1 MDETDFTD
9 TDEQACAG
17 IIVIEQQYA
26 KGMVYRR
33 LQENSPQTDLTVP
46 PSKPQE

>member
-1 MDETDFTD
+1 MDETEFTD
-9 TDEQACAG
+9 TDERVCAG

-33 LQENSPQTDLTVP
+33 HQENSPQTDLTVP
-46 PSKPQE
+46 PPNPQK